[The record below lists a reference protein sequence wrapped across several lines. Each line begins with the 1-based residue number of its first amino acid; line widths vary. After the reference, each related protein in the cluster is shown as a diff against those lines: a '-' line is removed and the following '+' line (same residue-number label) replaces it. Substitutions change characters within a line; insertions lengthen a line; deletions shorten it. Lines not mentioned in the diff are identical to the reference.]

1 MKNECINILSNN
13 VMNVSIDITGING
26 HKYLRNIKLNGND
39 CLNTNLR
46 NGLYFVTIFSEQLN
60 TPIKQTIFVK

>member
-1 MKNECINILSNN
+1 
-13 VMNVSIDITGING
+13 MNVSIDITGING